1 MAMCIIGAVL
11 AIISPF
17 ILFMVS
23 MSGDISFAGL
33 HSYGMGPY
41 AYGWLILVGGILVL
55 IFSIIAYAIQH
66 KIMALLTV
74 IFALIAFIM
83 PIVLAAHMVSDV
95 TSAST
100 MGTNILEIFYHT
112 ESYYGYTFTTVFIG
126 GLLTM
131 IGALLASIGGVL
143 LLRKINK
150 THPAPQQP
158 KHHLPQHFPGHQ
170 TR

>member
-1 MAMCIIGAVL
+1 M

-23 MSGDISFAGL
+23 MSGDINFAGL
-33 HSYGMGPY
+33 HSYGMGSY

-55 IFSIIAYAIQH
+55 IFSIIAYALQH
-66 KIMALLTV
+66 KILALLTI

-83 PIVLAAHMVSDV
+83 PIILAAHMVSDP
-95 TSAST
+95 TPIT
-100 MGTNILEIFYHT
+100 MMIGGNNILETFYHT
-112 ESYYGYTFTTVFIG
+112 ESYYGYTFTSVFIG

-131 IGALLASIGGVL
+131 IGALLASIGGLL

-150 THPAPQQP
+150 THPAPLQP
-158 KHHLPQHFPGHQ
+158 KHHRPMHFPGRHSQ
-170 TR
+170 